1 MTAALRDRGSVSD
14 RFACAQGFVMSI
26 RRLLLKTG
34 AVCTGLALL
43 LVLAMVP
50 IFAPSHYAL
59 PGVQAAQAAQSKCIA
74 QHWGQDHVSTAG
86 PGVICFFGYID
97 DASAKN
103 FLSLPIRDGSMLV
116 LRSMGGSVEAALDMA
131 DVIVA
136 KRLVAVIDA
145 KCLSS
150 CANYLFTAAAAKI
163 VLNGGVVGFHGGP
176 VADGPVT
183 IKIIDASG
191 KSRASTPEETA
202 KLVALTYKNTQQ
214 MLIRQA
220 RLFHDMGVNPDVMYH
235 SPLKR
240 YAAQFHFENSVW
252 EYGPDTLRDRFGV
265 RNILYFQTP
274 DRAGFFTRIRSYL
287 SLLPCRVDSPD
298 VYFCKTVF

>member
-1 MTAALRDRGSVSD
+1 
-14 RFACAQGFVMSI
+14 MSI
-26 RRLLLKTG
+26 GRLLLKTG
-34 AVCTGLALL
+34 AACTGLVVL
-43 LVLAMVP
+43 LVLVAVL
-50 IFAPSHYAL
+50 ILGPSHYAL
-59 PGVQAAQAAQSKCIA
+59 PTVQAAQAAQRKCSL

-86 PGVICFFGYID
+86 PDVVCFFGYID
-97 DASAKN
+97 DASAKK
-103 FLSLPIRDGSMLV
+103 FLALPIRDGSMLV
-116 LRSMGGSVEAALDMA
+116 LRSIGGSVEAALDMA

-136 KRLVAVIDA
+136 KHLVAVVDA

-150 CANYLFTAAAAKI
+150 CANYLFIAAAAKI
-163 VLNGGVVGFHGGP
+163 VLDGGVVGFHGGP

-191 KSRASTPEETA
+191 KARAPTTEDTA
-202 KLVALTYKNTQQ
+202 RLVALTYKNTQKL
-214 MLIRQA
+214 LIRQA
-220 RLFHDMGVNPDVMYH
+220 RLFQDIGVDPGVMYH

-274 DRAGFFTRIRSYL
+274 DRAGFFTRIRAYL
-287 SLLPCRVDSPD
+287 SLLSCRVDSPD
-298 VYFCKTVF
+298 VYLCKTVF

>member
-1 MTAALRDRGSVSD
+1 
-14 RFACAQGFVMSI
+14 MSI
-26 RRLLLKTG
+26 RRRLLKAG
-34 AVCTGLALL
+34 AVCIGLAVL
-43 LVLAMVP
+43 LVLAAVP
-50 IFAPSHYAL
+50 IFAPSHYEL
-59 PGVQAAQAAQSKCIA
+59 PMVQAAQAAQNTCIA

-86 PGVICFFGYID
+86 PDVVCFFGYID
-97 DASAKN
+97 DASAKK
-103 FLSLPIRDGSMLV
+103 FLSLPIRDGSMMV

-131 DVIVA
+131 DVIA
-136 KRLVAVIDA
+136 ARHLVAVVDA

-163 VLNGGVVGFHGGP
+163 VLDGGVVGFHGGP
-176 VADGPVT
+176 AAGGPLT
-183 IKIIDASG
+183 IKIIDASS
-191 KSRASTPEETA
+191 KARAPTPEETA
-202 KLVALTYKNTQQ
+202 GAVAAAGERTKNL
-214 MLIRQA
+214 LIRQA
-220 RLFHDMGVNPDVMYH
+220 HFFQDIGVNPDVLYH

-252 EYGPDTLRDRFGV
+252 EYGPDTLRERFGV

-298 VYFCKTVF
+298 IYFCQTVF

>member
-1 MTAALRDRGSVSD
+1 
-14 RFACAQGFVMSI
+14 MSI
-26 RRLLLKTG
+26 HRLLVKAG
-34 AVCTGLALL
+34 AVCTSLVVLPLLA
-43 LVLAMVP
+43 AVP
-50 IFAPSHYAL
+50 MFAPSHYEL
-59 PGVQAAQAAQSKCIA
+59 PTVQAAQAAQNKCIA

-86 PGVICFFGYID
+86 PDVVCFFAYID
-97 DASAKN
+97 AASAKN
-103 FLSLPIRDGSMLV
+103 FLSLPIRDGSIVV

-136 KRLVAVIDA
+136 KHLVAVVDA

-163 VLNGGVVGFHGGP
+163 VLDGGVVGFHGGP
-176 VADGPVT
+176 AAGGPLT
-183 IKIIDASG
+183 ISVIDASS
-191 KSRASTPEETA
+191 KARAPTPEETA
-202 KLVALTYKNTQQ
+202 RAVAVAGKENKNLLV
-214 MLIRQA
+214 RQA
-220 RLFHDMGVNPDVMYH
+220 RFFQEIGVNPDVLYH

-252 EYGPDTLRDRFGV
+252 EYGADTLRDRFGV

-298 VYFCKTVF
+298 VYFCQTVF